1 MGMRF
6 LVTEKSSFLKTPM
19 GVVFISRSI
28 FSTYGKL
35 IGSNP
40 IRGASK
46 MIKPLYCYSVSVFFV
61 NSFPTLDNGTSRK

>member
-1 MGMRF
+1 MRF
-6 LVTEKSSFLKTPM
+6 LITEKILFSKISI

-28 FSTYGKL
+28 FSPYGKL

-46 MIKPLYCYSVSVFFV
+46 MIKPLYCYSVSVFFIFEKISISLKV
-61 NSFPTLDNGTSRK
+61 